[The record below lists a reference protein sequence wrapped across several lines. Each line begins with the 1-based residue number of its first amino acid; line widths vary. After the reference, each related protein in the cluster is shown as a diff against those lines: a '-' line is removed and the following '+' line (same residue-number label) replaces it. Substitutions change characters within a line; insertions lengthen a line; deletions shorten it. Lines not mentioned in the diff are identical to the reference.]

1 MAQRRKDPIP
11 IASRKSGLRVVT
23 RTCTLSASNLR
34 PFDLITI
41 VVSGGGNRLN
51 EKLQSGDIPLLWMRK
66 EAVEAGLR
74 VKPTEVVWKM
84 DDLQKRTFEPFRA
97 VWGWW
102 FLEFAPVKRVVYG
115 TQDNHTFMYVPLEI
129 LLFIDE
135 LTQAYSRPHRGKPRE
150 ILPGQKIHASVLFKG
165 NYRAK
170 AKFWKDFDVWP
181 ELMYWNDPVSH
192 ERLSKLGPLWEK
204 DIFDASTVSSLLKD
218 VQVHDMECFDTVDR
232 LAFMASFGE
241 LPSL

>member
-1 MAQRRKDPIP
+1 M
-11 IASRKSGLRVVT
+11 
-23 RTCTLSASNLR
+23 
-34 PFDLITI
+34 TI

-129 LLFIDE
+129 LLSIDE
-135 LTQAYSRPHRGKPRE
+135 LTQAYLRPHRGKPRE